1 MKWWKIEA
9 QYYNEDWSK
18 PGPEGVW
25 VNCNFEIEAATA
37 EEAVAKADAEYGDL
51 HSKHR
56 AIEVSK

>member
-9 QYYNEDWSK
+9 QYRGESR
-18 PGPEGVW
+18 W
-25 VNCNFEIEAATA
+25 VDCNFEIEAETA

-56 AIEVSK
+56 ATEITKNA